1 MVKRCGRTFGWGI
14 NVTDASSL
22 CRRFYRHP
30 SNRNTFEKIARVESA
45 KELAMLVCAVGL
57 TQNLAALKAL
67 VTEGIQRGHMSLQA
81 KSLAMTAGAEADE
94 IEKVATFLQESKQ
107 LNVVA
112 AKEFINKLRSGK

>member
-1 MVKRCGRTFGWGI
+1 MSKWSK
-14 NVTDASSL
+14 DADGYLVGELTLPMPVAFVGGSIAIHPIASL
-22 CRRFYRHP
+22 
-30 SNRNTFEKIARVESA
+30 SKKIARVESA

-94 IEKVATFLQESKQ
+94 IEIVATFCKKA
-107 LNVVA
+107 N
-112 AKEFINKLRSGK
+112 N